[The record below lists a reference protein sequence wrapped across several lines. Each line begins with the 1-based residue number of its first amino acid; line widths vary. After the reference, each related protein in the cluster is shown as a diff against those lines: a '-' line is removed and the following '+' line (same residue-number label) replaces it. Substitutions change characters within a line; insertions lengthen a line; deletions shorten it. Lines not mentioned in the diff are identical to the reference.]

1 MNVYDELKIKKLI
14 NAAGTYTVIG
24 GSKMSETTLEK
35 MNEAARSYVEIK
47 DLQKAI
53 HERLALLTNNES
65 CVISAGGIVGIYL
78 CLASAI
84 SMKYKK
90 QFKHLKKSE
99 IEKAEIIMF
108 KAHRNPYDR
117 SVNLIGCKLVELGY
131 ANTIDIVDE
140 ETLENAFT
148 ENTCAVFY
156 LPSTSG
162 GWVAPGALDLQTTIQ
177 VSKKHHVPVIVDAAA
192 QLPPKSNLWYFTEEL
207 GADAVIFSGGKYLK
221 GPQSTGVI
229 LGKKDLLDWVN
240 LHNFPNYD
248 IGRMHKISREEL
260 VGIYNAVKE
269 YVQSDEDE
277 ERNQANW
284 MVNDLIQEFSKS
296 NCFSFEDSYPNE
308 AGQPMSRAK
317 MIIHHSD
324 ISLEHVRDYL
334 LSKEQPIYTKIDNG
348 FIYINPMM
356 LSIDDYRIVKN
367 SLLELQE
374 EYK

>member
-1 MNVYDELKIKKLI
+1 MNIYDELNLKKLI

-24 GSKMSETTLEK
+24 GSKMSETTLDK
-35 MNEAARSYVEIK
+35 MNEAARSNVEIK
-47 DLQKAI
+47 ELQNAI
-53 HERLALLTNNES
+53 HNRLAALTNNES
-65 CVISAGGIVGIYL
+65 CVISAGAIVGIYL

-90 QFKHLKKSE
+90 QFKHLTKSE

-117 SVNLIGCKLVELGY
+117 SIDLIGCKLIELGF

-140 ETLENAFT
+140 ETFEQAFT

-156 LPSTSG
+156 LPSSEG
-162 GWVAPGALDLQTTIQ
+162 GWVAPGALDLKTTIQ

-192 QLPPKSNLWYFTEEL
+192 QLPPKSNLWHFTKEL
-207 GADAVIFSGGKYLK
+207 GADAVVFSGGKYLK

-229 LGKKDLLDWVN
+229 LGKKDLLDWVSR
-240 LHNFPNYD
+240 HNFPNYD

-269 YVQSDEDE
+269 YVLSDEE
-277 ERNQANW
+277 EEGNQATW
-284 MVNDLIQEFSKS
+284 IVNDLIQEFDKS
-296 NCFSFEDSYPNE
+296 NCFTFESSYPNE
-308 AGQPMSRAK
+308 AGQPMPRAK
-317 MIIHHSD
+317 MIIQSSK
-324 ISLEHVRDYL
+324 INVELVRDYL
-334 LSKEQPIYTKIDNG
+334 LSKENPIYTKIDNG
-348 FIYINPMM
+348 YIYINPMM
-356 LSIDDYRIVKN
+356 LSLEEYKIVKA

-374 EYK
+374 ELK